1 MTRHHTVRPTAT
13 SRAAHHARSAI
24 AMLLLIVGVAAPGS
38 AQAPTQ
44 RPTTQRYPLATAS
57 GLRLQNVTAEP
68 VTYSGKRGVRLTT
81 SDEARRRI
89 EQLPIDQQAQLETF
103 ALIEGTDF
111 SNGVIEAEIAGAP
124 APDAPAGARGFVGI
138 AFRLQPDLE
147 TYDAFYLRP
156 TNGRADDQER
166 RNHSAQYISH
176 PDWTWD
182 RMRRETPS
190 RYESYVD
197 LAPGVWT
204 RIRIEVR
211 GDSARLFVHGQPQPA
226 LLVNDVK
233 TGKAA
238 RGAVALWI
246 NPGTVAHFR
255 DVHLT
260 PAR

>member
-1 MTRHHTVRPTAT
+1 
-13 SRAAHHARSAI
+13 
-24 AMLLLIVGVAAPGS
+24 MLLLIVGVAAPGS
-38 AQAPTQ
+38 AQAPAQ
-44 RPTTQRYPLATAS
+44 RPAAQRYPLASTV

-68 VTYSGKRGVRLTT
+68 VTFAGRRGVRLTT

-89 EQLPIDQQAQLETF
+89 AQLPIDQQAQLETF
-103 ALIEGTDF
+103 ALIEETDF

-138 AFRLQPDLE
+138 AFRVQPDLK

-176 PDWTWD
+176 PAWTWD

-197 LAPGVWT
+197 LVPGVWT
-204 RIRIEVR
+204 KIRIEVH
-211 GDSARLFVHGQPQPA
+211 GDSARLFVHGQRQPT
-226 LLVNDVK
+226 LIVNDVK
-233 TGKAA
+233 SGGAA
-238 RGAVALWI
+238 RGTVALWI

-255 DVHLT
+255 DVRIVT
-260 PAR
+260 AR